1 MERAEAL
8 AALVSTAR
16 SYWIRRG
23 RTLSVSRTHLTH
35 AVISMNDR
43 RDEFQTAYRSRPDVQ
58 WDVRTEQ
65 ALERVSAVPSPR
77 AARKRR
83 RWFVAFA
90 LGASLIGLTG
100 LVSLFTGPPNVM
112 PIAPAWEI
120 KVSSGSTRSVVALVY
135 GKEAGLQLVRIPPK
149 GSSRSIPARLGEAP
163 VFMVS
168 LGWSGIVATGK
179 APSGERPMSWAA
191 EGRVVQAFSN
201 RQGTGVRVW

>member
-1 MERAEAL
+1 
-8 AALVSTAR
+8 
-16 SYWIRRG
+16 
-23 RTLSVSRTHLTH
+23 
-35 AVISMNDR
+35 MNDR
-43 RDEFQTAYRSRPDVQ
+43 RDEFQTAYRSRPDAH
-58 WDVRTEQ
+58 WDVRTE
-65 ALERVSAVPSPR
+65 AAMERVSAVPSPK

-90 LGASLIGLTG
+90 LGASLIGLAG

-112 PIAPAWEI
+112 PVTPAWEI

-179 APSGERPMSWAA
+179 APLGEPPMSWAA